1 MTRRTEHLG
10 ADLGGFALKLA
21 NRGSTSEDIETTLM
35 REPGIL
41 RLQEDQGPVKAR
53 SKARAIAKWAVA
65 YVVAHPA
72 SDVRKDAP
80 VKVVQYR
87 DAADALPWPA
97 HYGPADRK
105 VLEAFY
111 IAAERAISLLIGISA
126 RDLGIRTGMN
136 FRKASEA
143 VTRLCRDHH
152 ALVRQKTF
160 QGPKA
165 AVYLLRHPYDQD
177 TLDRLRHPDDQE
189 SLTSAGGTVEPPPPK
204 GSTVPPRTTD
214 LTPSLV
220 MSHADVMLN
229 RQLLMHDAFRPAGL
243 GHLGWLVLRWLDEGD
258 GVEVGDLVQVL
269 GQTTK
274 RVEKTLHALDESGV
288 AFTEDGAWRRIDDGS
303 LLRALDDYAIEV
315 GVLGTRS
322 REQWLHMEQR
332 DERAQWFGWAAEEP
346 LPDALI
352 IPFRR
357 SGTW

>member
-10 ADLGGFALKLA
+10 ADLGGYALKLA
-21 NRGSTSEDIETTLM
+21 NRGSTVEDIETTLM

-53 SKARAIAKWAVA
+53 SKARGIAKWAVA
-65 YVVAHPA
+65 HVSAHPA
-72 SDVRKDAP
+72 SDIRKDAP
-80 VKVVQYR
+80 ERVVRYR
-87 DAADALPWPA
+87 YAADALPWPA

-111 IAAERAISLLIGISA
+111 VAAEYSTSLLIGMSV
-126 RDLGIRTGMN
+126 RTLGIRTGMN

-143 VTRLCRDHH
+143 VTRLCLDHH
-152 ALVRQKTF
+152 ALVRKKTF

-189 SLTSAGGTVEPPPPK
+189 SPTSTGGTVEPPPPK
-204 GSTVPPRTTD
+204 GSTVPPRTRD

-220 MSHADVMLN
+220 VSHADVYLNEQMLK
-229 RQLLMHDAFRPAGL
+229 HDAFRPAGL

-258 GVEVGDLVQVL
+258 GVEFGDLVQVL
-269 GQTTK
+269 GQPA
-274 RVEKTLHALDESGV
+274 RRIEQTLHALDDAGV
-288 AFTEDGAWRRIDDGS
+288 AFTEDGSWHRIADGV

-332 DERAQWFGWAAEEP
+332 DARDERFGLDADEQ
-346 LPDALI
+346 PDALI
-352 IPFRR
+352 IPFHR
-357 SGTW
+357 SGT